1 MIQQQQ
7 LIDHSDDHQ
16 GSSRKDSSI
25 TSLQLVNGAISSP
38 AVATDAPSSSA
49 VAASVSK
56 RPSRS
61 CTSLFSSPTVSA
73 KADDSKR

>member
-1 MIQQQQ
+1 MIQQQQQ

-16 GSSRKDSSI
+16 DSSRKGSSV

-49 VAASVSK
+49 VTASK